1 MWEARDDERAASN
14 QQRGTSVMDLPFE
27 PPRIY
32 TVSALT
38 AEIKSLLEQEFD
50 FVWVEGEISNFACP
64 SSGHYYMSLK
74 DQNAQIKA
82 VMFKMQAHYLKF
94 IPEDG
99 MKVVARGR
107 IGVYEPRGEYQ
118 IILDYL

>member
-1 MWEARDDERAASN
+1 
-14 QQRGTSVMDLPFE
+14 MDLSFR

-38 AEIKSLLEQEFD
+38 SEIKSLLEEEFD
-50 FVWVEGEISNFACP
+50 FVWLEGEISNFAFP
-64 SSGHYYMSLK
+64 ASGHYYMSLK
-74 DQNAQIKA
+74 DENAQIRA

-99 MKVVARGR
+99 MKVMNRC
-107 IGVYEPRGEYQ
+107 I
-118 IILDYL
+118 